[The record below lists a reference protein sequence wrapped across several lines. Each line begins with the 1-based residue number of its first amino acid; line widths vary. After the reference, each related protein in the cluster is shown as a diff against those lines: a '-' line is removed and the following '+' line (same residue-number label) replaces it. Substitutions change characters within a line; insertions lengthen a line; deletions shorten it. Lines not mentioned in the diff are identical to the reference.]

1 MTVVS
6 VETLEELKYTW
17 LRRISCIFCLWSTS
31 THDNHYVKDSLLFY
45 LEYKSYDNDA
55 IRYGIQGL
63 LPTEMELD
71 LKTPRFLRGKS
82 QTNRENDMIQ
92 GNLCKKLLRKTKRY
106 FSTLDKNK
114 MVISCFSFYIKGV
127 KSEKIFLPKEEKVIL
142 IWDRTFSIISRP
154 FS

>member
-1 MTVVS
+1 
-6 VETLEELKYTW
+6 
-17 LRRISCIFCLWSTS
+17 
-31 THDNHYVKDSLLFY
+31 
-45 LEYKSYDNDA
+45 
-55 IRYGIQGL
+55 
-63 LPTEMELD
+63 MELD

-114 MVISCFSFYIKGV
+114 MVISCLSFY

-142 IWDRTFSIISRP
+142 I
-154 FS
+154 

>member
-1 MTVVS
+1 MVTS
-6 VETLEELKYTW
+6 NILYFL
-17 LRRISCIFCLWSTS
+17 LISTS

-71 LKTPRFLRGKS
+71 LKTPRFFRGKS

-114 MVISCFSFYIKGV
+114 MVISCLSFY

-142 IWDRTFSIISRP
+142 IWHRTFSIISRP